1 MNKIFKTLK
10 NHRTGA
16 ATAVSELQTGR
27 TKGSGLSTTVL
38 AAALLL
44 ALTDGAYAM
53 QPWTGG
59 ADVSL
64 THSNWNDHGTT
75 HVGSGFAF
83 GNTKLEFAAKTYG
96 EEVQVSLGDYAFK
109 FDGLGEEDAPVVKLD
124 LDDPNSLSVFEQSQ
138 GFDQALV
145 HTTKLKI
152 VSKPVS
158 FSVNSMNGI
167 DANIFEQLVEQ
178 NKETVAR
185 GRYIIGTRAQNLNSL
200 TGKKWENHD
209 SGIMYDSTTFY
220 TATVLSEL
228 DIYNGKTL
236 ELGVSGAQNWGA
248 HLTGEGGVAYV
259 GDTENKAENVVTIKQ
274 LYESHK
280 PSEAADDRL
289 HLANNYDGATTVK
302 NVTLNLERET
312 SLGSSGILTADNAD
326 IVEVNQGA
334 LGKLTEID
342 FTNTMLKTAGTPL
355 VVLGD
360 ATFAGAN
367 VLGVTESFE
376 VEGVAD
382 VKSGSLTTGKA
393 AFKAGTLELGDKL
406 GGAELTASSVKVTGN
421 STVSGTNT
429 VNASAFST
437 NSLLLNETG
446 ALTATGSVTAT
457 SADLK
462 GGWISAETLSIDA
475 LALSGANTIS
485 TENGATVTGDVNLA
499 NGVSLDVNRG
509 KFAAG
514 ANVTVASGAKLHVAD
529 ALTVEE
535 TLTLVSS
542 DFKKDDPN
550 FVVVGTLKVGEKL
563 AFEGNSFEDGVYA
576 FGTSTSALNSAYDVS
591 LTNANVEYESQ
602 LQGVGKT
609 TLNQA
614 HLTLA
619 NENASS
625 LGKVVEMTPPS
636 GSGKSRNLLTLTSE
650 NGFNEIGGN
659 FSVKGAS
666 PEDVI
671 ELSGSGAVTF
681 SQSSPFGDE
690 NEKYAG
696 WIRMTGTSLDLTQTL
711 DPDLSF
717 SVGTGGTIALS
728 GDQSIT
734 LKRLG
739 WAKPTDE
746 NGGMLDLS
754 SFDFSNL
761 ASDEAAISVDGLT
774 VDGNGVIK
782 LDQSAVSG
790 LSTSGG
796 SDGESIFD
804 AANKADGKIKVIA
817 TKSPTAQS
825 GRIDVVLDGVSGSA
839 SALEGFFNADGTYT
853 TDSEAAAAKGTWNYG
868 TAFEDDGLY
877 VTHTLTEVELLAS
890 QWLKLNLNTNETL
903 GVVMTGSGTLEKS
916 GTGELY
922 LSNRDN
928 TLSGEVRV
936 ADGTLHADAG
946 ALGSKGKKDG
956 PASLQVAT
964 NGTFLLTGEGTQ
976 YLKTLTSDGTIELQ
990 TGDPDGSLTLAVFGK
1005 DSESAIGENSHLYGT
1020 ESAELAVTEGATLR
1034 IKDLANVASD
1044 YDGTIDVG
1052 GESYL
1057 ELVGVR
1063 SDNAPADLSL
1073 VTGAGT
1079 VVLQDR
1085 ATYTTKEGFTGTMQV
1100 AEGGDLTITKDANTA
1115 DAVLGMTA
1123 GKIASEGEHTFKEI
1137 NFTGGTIHL
1146 GNYEAG
1152 DEKTSGMLHATGNIK
1167 LHDVTLEVSPDYS
1180 ETQID
1185 ATNILTLDNTAGK
1198 TTLLLEGA
1206 SVDSQNVTVNGITD
1220 EGHESDLY
1228 QNGTKIGTIDYLL
1241 TAQIDETSVGV
1252 KAVANQINLTGTL
1265 ELSVAEGMQGEDS
1278 TLDLIV
1284 NGKEPRSTVSVTGGS
1299 VTLKQA
1305 NSYGKLVVAEGAGVV
1320 LGNDQTL
1327 AAGGEVNGQVQT
1339 GDHNLVVTGGTLEV
1353 GKSANG
1359 DIGILLDAGENGTAE
1374 LLFANRTDNSDVFGA
1389 TVKAENGAKV
1399 TFDNSR
1405 GKFALASGT
1414 AEYELRNGSA
1424 VSFKGVAANF
1434 AADTLAVES
1443 GSSAYYLFDGQASSV
1458 DLSNVSG
1465 EGRVM
1470 LSYGQKGGMF
1480 DLTAVNGD
1488 FTGAIGVR
1496 NGTVTIGT
1504 DTQAADAEATAFLT
1518 REENAGSLLIGSG
1531 ATLVVAN
1538 DKTGAGSGNFNP
1550 KPVMLGK
1557 GASITISPE
1566 AVLDFTNGITDSND
1580 GFYGNTSGL
1589 SANAIDMNGGNF
1601 IVADST
1607 NDGHVSVK
1615 ADIDA
1620 LDLSSGFND
1629 AETVKKGSILDL
1641 IGDNPSHPVL
1651 TLITNIGGDEAN
1663 LANIAGEMELELED
1677 PDVVAEYWQPDWSG
1691 EGSGAVYVAN
1701 VHTGAGLVADT
1712 ANKGI
1717 AIGVGIKQIDVLDD
1731 QTLRIDPSV
1740 SVDSGKDHILSAK
1753 ITGENASVS
1762 VTNELAGASTDR
1774 VIFAVDNTY
1783 TGETKFGKNVKATA
1797 RAAGAFATSS
1807 IVRLN
1812 EGAELELDTARVQ
1825 GDPDANAVVMQ
1836 KLVADGTLVFSNG
1849 TDLLLTGANES
1860 TVTDKATLE
1869 GNAKSVLRLEKG
1881 AKLAVTEF
1889 EDRTVDFEGSFR
1901 LAEGTTLAL
1910 EGEGKVD
1917 GHVAID
1923 LSKVKGSGTIELK
1936 DFAYHD
1942 TTGDFTGTTKVAE
1955 GGYLVIGGEDRFV
1968 TSHANLAMTNGTI
1981 ESQNEH
1987 VFDSIDLTGGV
1998 LNVGEVQAGA
2008 DIASGA
2014 LHGKSVNLENVTI
2027 KVSSDMKDVTVDAS
2041 DILTID
2047 NVEGKDTWLVKGNEV
2062 KADKVT
2068 IEGLEEAEAKDSLLM
2083 QGDEQIGTIRHALEL
2098 VTTDKGVGFKTR
2110 ADSMNLT
2117 GTLNLE
2123 GSLDQTADTTLDL
2136 TVTGSDT
2143 GVIHIAK
2150 ETVTIDKENSYGA
2163 LQVDQNASVILNN
2176 TQTLAQGGL
2185 ISGTV
2190 SGKGALA
2197 VTGGTLTV
2205 DATGSGD
2212 FAVELDSKGTL
2223 AFANRVG
2230 DPDVFKGVVNG
2241 QEGAVV
2247 SFANTTGNF
2256 QLASG
2261 TAGYVLADKSSV
2273 TFGPYKPAENGSFT
2287 ADTVSVDA
2295 SSNAYFDVQGE
2306 AGATDLSKISGEGRV
2321 VLGYAATP
2329 EAVGTLDVTAIG
2341 SDFTGTLAFTNAQAT
2356 IGTDES
2362 ADSVLNDFATKQG
2375 SLWVGAGSV
2384 LHINN
2389 EKVRGE
2395 NGTVTP
2401 NPVKLAGDLTISD
2414 VATLDFM
2421 TGLRPGAG
2429 EDYLGNVSGISV
2441 NSLDL
2446 NTHKLVIADNGVDD
2460 RVMLRVDLEDIDL
2473 STGFQPEGDVKGS
2486 ILDLMAGTE
2495 TSPVLTLIQGIDAT
2509 EDELKALASDMR
2521 LVSDD
2526 TQDVQ
2531 VEFWQPSWN
2540 PDVEQKEV
2548 HVANVHTGVKL
2559 VADTEHKGIAV
2570 GAGITQIDI
2579 LSGATLRID
2588 ASASESDASVV
2599 DASITSEDDKVK
2611 VLVTNSLGKAT
2622 AEDVKFLAENTYTGE
2637 TVIDL
2642 GAKATAGH
2650 ASAFAQ
2656 SKLVSVG
2663 TMGEDVNGIR
2673 LEVESTLVLDTAQ
2686 VEGSPYVNAV
2696 KMKALE
2702 LGRNGNLVMNA
2713 DSTFAEGSTVKGGQS
2728 TSIGLEK
2735 GKLEIADLG
2744 TLSDFKGVFRVN
2756 SDASV
2761 IFTVAGAETYTWANN
2776 VRFYDDTRSR
2786 AVGAGEFVKTGTG
2799 TLVIDGEKNL
2809 SLSAMNLVAAEG
2821 TTKFTG
2827 DASILGLTTKSGA
2840 VVDVDGIFET
2850 KNLTADAES
2859 VFKLDAVTGKTVA
2872 LKEGETATK
2881 SPIWG
2886 LDENGSDGIRVTGT
2900 ASGTLNLAVTPKN
2913 VKKGAEESIQL
2924 VDAADTK
2931 EGFTVNLVDEKGFA
2945 LKALTAGA
2953 YDYTL
2958 VRKDD
2963 AQNGTDIFL
2972 SSIPGE
2978 DEKRNTTVT
2987 AGSYIG
2993 VAAAAQLFD
3002 ISLHDRMSNRSWL
3015 TANADGS
3022 IANSFWVLETVSNER
3037 YGDSTGQID
3046 VHDTASTTTVGS
3058 DILSGLAA
3066 GGTWYAGAMFS
3077 YATQDTKS
3085 RSNRTALESRADTD
3099 AWAAGLYAG
3108 WQLNGADRTGPY
3120 VDGWILWTD
3129 AESDVKG
3136 VNVSETVDGN
3146 GLSASIEAGWGF
3158 KALSYN
3164 AHGQAGDIYVEPH
3177 VSVTWFGYEADDV
3190 SNDVHDVTFEGKDNI
3205 RTKLGVKTYA
3215 FGKNSGGF
3223 SPYVELNWIHNTETY
3238 GVTMSNVTVE
3248 QVGAEDQGEVRAG
3261 ADWRINDAFT
3271 VWGHFGITSGSDG
3284 YSNREASLGVRYN
3297 F

>member
-27 TKGSGLSTTVL
+27 TKGSGLKATVL
-38 AAALLL
+38 TVALVSALAAGSVA
-44 ALTDGAYAM
+44 AQSWTAGAA
-53 QPWTGG
+53 
-59 ADVSL
+59 VSL
-64 THSNWNDHGTT
+64 TYSRPNDHGTT
-75 HVGSGFAF
+75 HVESGFAF
-83 GNTKLEFAAKTYG
+83 GNTNLELAAKTYK
-96 EEVQVSLGDYAFK
+96 EDIWVSGIDDYVFH
-109 FDGLGEEDAPVVKLD
+109 FEGFEDLDAPVIKLNLND
-124 LDDPNSLSVFEQSQ
+124 SKSLSLFEQSQ

-145 HTTKLKI
+145 HTSGLH
-152 VSKPVS
+152 VLPGPR
-158 FSVNSMNGI
+158 FSVSSVTSDKEVI
-167 DANIFEQLVEQ
+167 DNLGPDEDPNIIEQLFVQ
-178 NKETVAR
+178 KDDTIAS

-228 DIYNGKTL
+228 DIYKGKTL

-259 GDTENKAENVVTIKQ
+259 GDTDIKAENVVTIKQ
-274 LYESHK
+274 LFESNQESDK
-280 PSEAADDRL
+280 KKDRL
-289 HLANNYDGATTVK
+289 DLANDYKGATTVK

-312 SLGSSGILTADNAD
+312 SLGASGILTADNAN
-326 IVEVNQGA
+326 IVEFNQGA
-334 LGKLTEID
+334 LGELTEID

-367 VLGVTESFE
+367 VLDVTESFE
-376 VEGVAD
+376 VEDEAD
-382 VKSGSLTTGKA
+382 IKSGSLTTGTA
-393 AFKAGTLELGDKL
+393 AFKAGSLKL
-406 GGAELTASSVKVTGN
+406 GGAKLTASSVEVTKGT
-421 STVSGTNT
+421 TVSGTNT

-446 ALTATGSVTAT
+446 ALIATTGSVTAT

-462 GGWISAETLSIDA
+462 GGSISAKA
-475 LALSGANTIS
+475 LGIGELVLSGANTIS
-485 TENGATVTGDVNLA
+485 TDTGATVTGDVNLA

-529 ALTVEE
+529 ALTVKE

-591 LTNANVEYESQ
+591 LTNANVKYENHENQ
-602 LQGVGKT
+602 LQDVGKT
-609 TLNQA
+609 TLDQA

-619 NENASS
+619 NDNTSS
-625 LGKVVEMTPPS
+625 LGKVVEMTHPS
-636 GSGKSRNLLTLTSE
+636 GSEKSRNLLTLTSE

-671 ELSGSGAVTF
+671 ELSGSGDVTF
-681 SQSSPFGDE
+681 SQSSPFGDKNE
-690 NEKYAG
+690 DEKYAG

-746 NGGMLDLS
+746 NGGTLDLS

-761 ASDEAAISVDGLT
+761 ANDEAAISVDGLT

-804 AANKADGKIKVIA
+804 AANKADGEIKVIA

-825 GRIDVVLDGVSGSA
+825 RRIDVVLDGVSGNL

-877 VTHTLTEVELLAS
+877 VTHTLTEVELLADKTLELGIDTS
-890 QWLKLNLNTNETL
+890 EKL

-916 GTGELY
+916 GMGELY

-936 ADGTLHADAG
+936 TEGTLHANAG

-976 YLKTLTSDGTIELQ
+976 YLKTLTSDGTIKLRNS
-990 TGDPDGSLTLAVFGK
+990 DPDGSLTLAVFGK

-1020 ESAELAVTEGATLR
+1020 ESAELAVTEGATLQ
-1034 IKDLANVASD
+1034 IKDLADVASD
-1044 YDGTIDVG
+1044 YYGTIDVDDG
-1052 GESYL
+1052 SHL
-1057 ELVGVR
+1057 KLVGVR

-1100 AEGGDLTITKDANTA
+1100 AEGGDLTITEDANTA

-1152 DEKTSGMLHATGNIK
+1152 DEKTSGMLHAKGNIK

-1241 TAQIDETSVGV
+1241 TAQIDEKSVDV

-1359 DIGILLDAGENGTAE
+1359 DIGILLDAGENCAGENCTAE
-1374 LLFANRTDNSDVFGA
+1374 LLLANRTDNSDIFGA
-1389 TVKAENGAKV
+1389 TVKAENRAKV

-1434 AADTLAVES
+1434 AADTLAVDS

-1566 AVLDFTNGITDSND
+1566 AVLDFTNGITDSN

-1910 EGEGKVD
+1910 EGKGKVD

-1955 GGYLVIGGEDRFV
+1955 GGYLVIDGENAHA
-1968 TSHANLAMTNGTI
+1968 TSNANLAMTNGTI

-2014 LHGKSVNLENVTI
+2014 LHGKNVHLDENVTI

-2047 NVEGKDTWLVKGNEV
+2047 NVEGKNTWLVKGNEV
-2062 KADKVT
+2062 KADKVR
-2068 IEGLEEAEAKDSLLM
+2068 IEGLEEAEAKDSKLM

-2098 VTTDKGVGFKTR
+2098 VTTGKGVGFKTR

-2150 ETVTIDKENSYGA
+2150 ETVTIDKENSYGK

-2212 FAVELDSKGTL
+2212 FAVELSKGTL

-2241 QEGAVV
+2241 QEGSVV

-2273 TFGPYKPAENGSFT
+2273 TFGPYKPAENGPFT
-2287 ADTVSVDA
+2287 ADTVSVDD
-2295 SSNAYFDVQGE
+2295 SSSAYFDVQGK

-2341 SDFTGTLAFTNAQAT
+2341 SGFTGTLAFTNAQAT
-2356 IGTDES
+2356 IGTD

-2495 TSPVLTLIQGIDAT
+2495 TSPVLTLIQGINAT

-2579 LSGATLRID
+2579 VSGATLRM
-2588 ASASESDASVV
+2588 DASVSESRATDV
-2599 DASITSEDDKVK
+2599 DASITSTKDDVK
-2611 VLVTNSLGKAT
+2611 VLVTNSLGNAPT
-2622 AEDVKFLAENTYTGE
+2622 TGVKFLAENTYTGE

-2656 SKLVSVG
+2656 S
-2663 TMGEDVNGIR
+2663 N
-2673 LEVESTLVLDTAQ
+2673 
-2686 VEGSPYVNAV
+2686 
-2696 KMKALE
+2696 
-2702 LGRNGNLVMNA
+2702 
-2713 DSTFAEGSTVKGGQS
+2713 
-2728 TSIGLEK
+2728 
-2735 GKLEIADLG
+2735 
-2744 TLSDFKGVFRVN
+2744 
-2756 SDASV
+2756 
-2761 IFTVAGAETYTWANN
+2761 TW
-2776 VRFYDDTRSR
+2776 
-2786 AVGAGEFVKTGTG
+2786 
-2799 TLVIDGEKNL
+2799 
-2809 SLSAMNLVAAEG
+2809 SA
-2821 TTKFTG
+2821 
-2827 DASILGLTTKSGA
+2827 
-2840 VVDVDGIFET
+2840 
-2850 KNLTADAES
+2850 
-2859 VFKLDAVTGKTVA
+2859 
-2872 LKEGETATK
+2872 
-2881 SPIWG
+2881 P
-2886 LDENGSDGIRVTGT
+2886 
-2900 ASGTLNLAVTPKN
+2900 
-2913 VKKGAEESIQL
+2913 
-2924 VDAADTK
+2924 
-2931 EGFTVNLVDEKGFA
+2931 
-2945 LKALTAGA
+2945 
-2953 YDYTL
+2953 
-2958 VRKDD
+2958 
-2963 AQNGTDIFL
+2963 
-2972 SSIPGE
+2972 
-2978 DEKRNTTVT
+2978 
-2987 AGSYIG
+2987 
-2993 VAAAAQLFD
+2993 
-3002 ISLHDRMSNRSWL
+3002 
-3015 TANADGS
+3015 
-3022 IANSFWVLETVSNER
+3022 
-3037 YGDSTGQID
+3037 
-3046 VHDTASTTTVGS
+3046 
-3058 DILSGLAA
+3058 
-3066 GGTWYAGAMFS
+3066 
-3077 YATQDTKS
+3077 
-3085 RSNRTALESRADTD
+3085 
-3099 AWAAGLYAG
+3099 
-3108 WQLNGADRTGPY
+3108 
-3120 VDGWILWTD
+3120 
-3129 AESDVKG
+3129 
-3136 VNVSETVDGN
+3136 
-3146 GLSASIEAGWGF
+3146 
-3158 KALSYN
+3158 
-3164 AHGQAGDIYVEPH
+3164 
-3177 VSVTWFGYEADDV
+3177 
-3190 SNDVHDVTFEGKDNI
+3190 
-3205 RTKLGVKTYA
+3205 
-3215 FGKNSGGF
+3215 
-3223 SPYVELNWIHNTETY
+3223 
-3238 GVTMSNVTVE
+3238 
-3248 QVGAEDQGEVRAG
+3248 
-3261 ADWRINDAFT
+3261 
-3271 VWGHFGITSGSDG
+3271 
-3284 YSNREASLGVRYN
+3284 
-3297 F
+3297 

>member
-1 MNKIFKTLK
+1 MAGSASAQIWSN
-10 NHRTGA
+10 GA
-16 ATAVSELQTGR
+16 NI
-27 TKGSGLSTTVL
+27 
-38 AAALLL
+38 
-44 ALTDGAYAM
+44 
-53 QPWTGG
+53 
-59 ADVSL
+59 SL
-64 THSNWNDHGTT
+64 TYSHDPDNGTPN
-75 HVGSGFAF
+75 VRNGFAF
-83 GNTKLEFAAKTYG
+83 GNKNIAAKTYG
-96 EEVQVSLGDYAFK
+96 EDVDVWAYPLTDK
-109 FDGLGEEDAPVVKLD
+109 DGYVFHFEDFELLNEPIIKLN
-124 LDDPNSLSVFEQSQ
+124 LDDKNSSLSLFEQSQ

-145 HTTKLKI
+145 QTTGLS
-152 VSKPVS
+152 VSSWAKGH
-158 FSVNSMNGI
+158 FSVSSVSDDFENLGP
-167 DANIFEQLVEQ
+167 DDDPNIIEQLFVQ
-178 NKETVAR
+178 KGDTIAS
-185 GRYIIGTRAQNLNSL
+185 GRYIIGTRAQNLDSL
-200 TGKKWENHD
+200 TGKTWDNHE
-209 SGIMYDSTTFY
+209 SGIMFDSTTFY

-228 DIYNGKTL
+228 DIYERKIL
-236 ELGVSGAQNWGA
+236 ELGVSGEQDWGA
-248 HLTGEGGVAYV
+248 HLTGKGGVAYV
-259 GDTENKAENVVTIKQ
+259 GDSGNKAEENVVTIKQ
-274 LYESHK
+274 LFESNQEGDK
-280 PSEAADDRL
+280 KKDRL
-289 HLANNYDGATTVK
+289 DLANGYTGATTVT

-312 SLGSSGILTADNAD
+312 SLGTSGILTADNAN

-334 LGKLTEID
+334 LGELTEIN
-342 FTNTMLKTAGTPL
+342 FKNTMLKTAETPL
-355 VVLGD
+355 VVLGN

-367 VLGVTESFE
+367 VLDVTESFE
-376 VEGVAD
+376 VEDEAD
-382 VKSGSLTTGKA
+382 IKSGSLTTGTA
-393 AFKAGTLELGDKL
+393 AFKAGSLTL
-406 GGAELTASSVKVTGN
+406 GGAELTASSVEVTKGT
-421 STVSGTNT
+421 TVSGKNT

-437 NSLLLNETG
+437 KSLLLNEKG
-446 ALTATGSVTAT
+446 ELIATGSVITAT

-462 GGWISAETLSIDA
+462 GGLISAEKLGIGK

-485 TENGATVTGDVNLA
+485 THTGATVTGDVSLVE
-499 NGVSLDVNRG
+499 GVSLDVNQG

-514 ANVTVASGAKLHVAD
+514 ANVTVASGAKLSVAD
-529 ALTVEE
+529 VLTVEGA
-535 TLTLVSS
+535 LTLVSS
-542 DFKKDDPN
+542 DFNKKEPN
-550 FVVVGTLKVGEKL
+550 FVVDTLKVGEKL
-563 AFEGNSFEDGVYA
+563 AFEGNSFEDEVYL

-591 LTNANVEYESQ
+591 LTNANVKYENHENQ
-602 LQGVGKT
+602 LQDVGKT
-609 TLNQA
+609 TLDQA

-619 NENASS
+619 NDNASS

-636 GSGKSRNLLTLTSE
+636 GSEKSRNLLTLTSE
-650 NGFNEIGGN
+650 NGFNGIGGN
-659 FSVKGAS
+659 FSVKGTA

-681 SQSSPFGDE
+681 SQNNPFGDE
-690 NEKYAG
+690 YAG

-739 WAKPTDE
+739 WAKPTDK
-746 NGGMLDLS
+746 NGGTLDLS

-761 ASDEAAISVDGLT
+761 ANDEAAISVDGLT
-774 VDGNGVIK
+774 VDGKGVIK

-817 TKSPTAQS
+817 TTNPTAQS
-825 GRIDVVLDGVSGSA
+825 GRIDVVLDGISGSS

-868 TAFEDDGLY
+868 TDFEDDGLY
-877 VTHTLTEVELLAS
+877 VTHTLTKVELLAS

-916 GTGELY
+916 GKGELY

-936 ADGTLHADAG
+936 TDGTLHADAG
-946 ALGSKGKKDG
+946 ALGSKGQKDG
-956 PASLQVAT
+956 PASLQIAT
-964 NGTFLLTGEGTQ
+964 DGMFLLTGEGTQ
-976 YLKTLTSDGTIELQ
+976 YLKTLTSDGTIELRNSD
-990 TGDPDGSLTLAVFGK
+990 TDGSLTLAVFGK

-1034 IKDLANVASD
+1034 IKDLADVASD
-1044 YDGTIDVG
+1044 YHGTIDVDDG
-1052 GESYL
+1052 SHL
-1057 ELVGVR
+1057 KLVGVR

-1100 AEGGDLTITKDANTA
+1100 AEGGDLTITEDANTA

-1152 DEKTSGMLHATGNIK
+1152 DEKTSGMLHAKGNIK

-1206 SVDSQNVTVNGITD
+1206 SVDSRNVTVNGITD
-1220 EGHESDLY
+1220 KGHETDLY
-1228 QNGTKIGTIDYLL
+1228 QNGTQIGTIDYLL
-1241 TAQIDETSVGV
+1241 TAQIDEKSVGV

-1284 NGKEPRSTVSVTGGS
+1284 NGEEPRSTVSVTGGS

-1359 DIGILLDAGENGTAE
+1359 DIGILLDAGENCAGENCTAE
-1374 LLFANRTDNSDVFGA
+1374 LLLANRTDNSDIFGA
-1389 TVKAENGAKV
+1389 TVKAGNGAKV

-1405 GKFALASGT
+1405 GKFALASGK

-1538 DKTGAGSGNFNP
+1538 DKTEAGSGNFNP

-1663 LANIAGEMELELED
+1663 LENIASEMELELEA

-1691 EGSGAVYVAN
+1691 EGSGAVHVAT

-1717 AIGVGIKQIDVLDD
+1717 AIGVGIKQIDVFDG

-1762 VTNELAGASTDR
+1762 VTNELAGASKDR
-1774 VIFAVDNTY
+1774 VIFAVDNSY

-1860 TVTDKATLE
+1860 TVTEATLE
-1869 GNAKSVLRLEKG
+1869 GNAESVLRLEKG

-1901 LAEGTTLAL
+1901 LAEGTTLVL
-1910 EGEGKVD
+1910 EGKGKVD

-1955 GGYLVIGGEDRFV
+1955 GGYLVIDGEKAHA
-1968 TSHANLAMTNGTI
+1968 TSNANLAMTEDGGLI
-1981 ESQNEH
+1981 ESKGEH
-1987 VFDSIDLTGGV
+1987 YFNSIDLTRGV
-1998 LNVGEVQAGA
+1998 LNVGTVQAGD

-2014 LHGKSVNLENVTI
+2014 LHGKNVHLENLTI

-2047 NVEGKDTWLVKGNEV
+2047 NVEGKNTWLVKGNKVE
-2062 KADKVT
+2062 AANVT
-2068 IEGLEEAEAKDSLLM
+2068 IEGLEEAEAKDSKLM

-2098 VTTDKGVGFKTR
+2098 VTTDNGVGFKTR
-2110 ADSMNLT
+2110 ADSMKLT
-2117 GTLNLE
+2117 DTLNLE

-2212 FAVELDSKGTL
+2212 FAVELSKGTL

-2241 QEGAVV
+2241 QEGSVV

-2287 ADTVSVDA
+2287 ADTVSVDD
-2295 SSNAYFDVQGE
+2295 SSSAYFDVQGK

-2341 SDFTGTLAFTNAQAT
+2341 SGFTGTLAFTNAQAT

-2421 TGLRPGAG
+2421 TGLRPRAG

-2559 VADTEHKGIAV
+2559 VADTENKGIAV

-2588 ASASESDASVV
+2588 ASASESSASDV

-2611 VLVTNSLGKAT
+2611 VLVTNNLGTNNLGNAPAKG
-2622 AEDVKFLAENTYTGE
+2622 VKFLAENTYTGE

-2663 TMGEDVNGIR
+2663 TMGEDVNGNR

-2713 DSTFAEGSTVKGGQS
+2713 DNDLLLTGSGTSTFAEGSTVKGGQS

-2827 DASILGLTTKSGA
+2827 DASILGLTTNPGA
-2840 VVDVDGIFET
+2840 VVEVDGIFET
-2850 KNLTADAES
+2850 KNLTADKES
-2859 VFKLDAVTGKTVA
+2859 VFNLDVVTGKPFNV
-2872 LKEGETATK
+2872 KEGETATK

-2900 ASGTLNLAVTPKN
+2900 ASGTLNLAVTPKDL
-2913 VKKGAEESIQL
+2913 KKGAEESIQL
-2924 VDAADTK
+2924 VDANRAA
-2931 EGFTVNLVDEKGFA
+2931 EGFTVSLVDEKGA
-2945 LKALTAGA
+2945 KLEGLTAGA

-2978 DEKRNTTVT
+2978 DEKRNTTVS

>member
-1 MNKIFKTLK
+1 M
-10 NHRTGA
+10 
-16 ATAVSELQTGR
+16 
-27 TKGSGLSTTVL
+27 
-38 AAALLL
+38 
-44 ALTDGAYAM
+44 
-53 QPWTGG
+53 
-59 ADVSL
+59 SL
-64 THSNWNDHGTT
+64 THSKWNDHGTT

-83 GNTKLEFAAKTYG
+83 GNTNLELAAKTYK
-96 EEVQVSLGDYAFK
+96 EDIWVSGIYDYVFH
-109 FDGLGEEDAPVVKLD
+109 FEGFENLDAPVIKLNLND
-124 LDDPNSLSVFEQSQ
+124 SNSLSLFEQSQ

-145 HTTKLKI
+145 HTEKLH
-152 VSKPVS
+152 VLAGPS
-158 FSVNSMNGI
+158 FSVCSVTSDEEVI
-167 DANIFEQLVEQ
+167 DNLGPDEDSNIIEQLFVQ
-178 NKETVAR
+178 KDDTIAS
-185 GRYIIGTRAQNLNSL
+185 GRYIIGTRAQNLDSL
-200 TGKKWENHD
+200 TGKTWDNHE
-209 SGIMYDSTTFY
+209 SGIMFDSTTFY

-228 DIYNGKTL
+228 DIYKGKTL

-259 GDTENKAENVVTIKQ
+259 GDSGNKTGNVVTIKQ
-274 LYESHK
+274 LFESNQESDK
-280 PSEAADDRL
+280 KKDRL
-289 HLANNYDGATTVK
+289 DLANDYKGATTVT

-334 LGKLTEID
+334 LGELTEIN
-342 FTNTMLKTAGTPL
+342 FKNTMLKTAGTPL

-367 VLGVTESFE
+367 VLDVTESFE
-376 VEGVAD
+376 VEDEAD
-382 VKSGSLTTGKA
+382 IKSGSLTTGTA
-393 AFKAGTLELGDKL
+393 AFKAGSLKL
-406 GGAELTASSVKVTGN
+406 GGAELTASSVEVTKGT
-421 STVSGTNT
+421 TVSGTNT

-437 NSLLLNETG
+437 NNLLLNEKG
-446 ALTATGSVTAT
+446 ALTAMGSVTAT

-462 GGWISAETLSIDA
+462 GGSISAETLSIDA

-529 ALTVEE
+529 ALTVKE

-671 ELSGSGAVTF
+671 ELSGSGVVTF

-916 GTGELY
+916 GRGELY

-936 ADGTLHADAG
+936 AEGTLHADAG

-976 YLKTLTSDGTIELQ
+976 YLKTLTSDGTIELRNS
-990 TGDPDGSLTLAVFGK
+990 DPDGSLTLAVFGK

-1374 LLFANRTDNSDVFGA
+1374 LLFANRTDNSDIFGA
-1389 TVKAENGAKV
+1389 TVKAGNGAKV

-1434 AADTLAVES
+1434 AADTLAVDS

-1663 LANIAGEMELELED
+1663 LANIASEMELELED

-1691 EGSGAVYVAN
+1691 EGSDAVHVAN
-1701 VHTGAGLVADT
+1701 VHTGVGLVADT

-1717 AIGVGIKQIDVLDD
+1717 AIGVGIKQIDVLDG

-1762 VTNELAGASTDR
+1762 VTNELAGASMDR
-1774 VIFAVDNTY
+1774 VIFAVDNSY
-1783 TGETKFGKNVKATA
+1783 TGETSFGADAKATA
-1797 RAAGAFATSS
+1797 KAAGAFATSS

-1869 GNAKSVLRLEKG
+1869 GNAESVLRLEKG

-2047 NVEGKDTWLVKGNEV
+2047 NVEGKDTWLVKG
-2062 KADKVT
+2062 DKVEAANVT

-2446 NTHKLVIADNGVDD
+2446 NNHKLVIADNGVDD

-2531 VEFWQPSWN
+2531 VEFWQPSWD

-2588 ASASESDASVV
+2588 ASASESGASVV
-2599 DASITSEDDKVK
+2599 DASITSKDDDVK
-2611 VLVTNSLGKAT
+2611 VLVTNSLGNAP
-2622 AEDVKFLAENTYTGE
+2622 AEGVKFLAENTYTGE

-2663 TMGEDVNGIR
+2663 TMGEDVNGNR

-2696 KMKALE
+2696 KIKALE
-2702 LGRNGNLVMNA
+2702 LGGNGNLVMKA
-2713 DSTFAEGSTVKGGQS
+2713 DNDLLLTGSGTSTFAAESHVTGDAST
-2728 TSIGLEK
+2728 TIGLEK

-2744 TLSDFKGVFRVN
+2744 TLSDFKGAFRVN

-2761 IFTVAGAETYTWANN
+2761 VFTVADAETYTWANDVLN
-2776 VRFYDDTRSR
+2776 YTDARSR
-2786 AVGAGEFVKTGTG
+2786 ATGAGEFVKTGTG

-2827 DASILGLTTKSGA
+2827 DASILGLTTNPGA
-2840 VVDVDGIFET
+2840 VVEVDGIFET
-2850 KNLTADAES
+2850 KNLTADKES

-2886 LDENGSDGIRVTGT
+2886 LGENGSDGILVTGA
-2900 ASGTLNLAVTPKN
+2900 ASGTLNLAVTPKD
-2913 VKKGAEESIQL
+2913 VGAEESIQL
-2924 VDAADTK
+2924 VDANRAAD
-2931 EGFTVNLVDEKGFA
+2931 GFTVNLVDEKGA
-2945 LKALTAGA
+2945 KLEGLTVGA